1 MNLYSI
7 RGEIKEVEI
16 TLEVHFLK
24 THYLLLKDCLCRTQ
38 GQERI
43 DPSFLWL
50 VAFLMTVDMKA
61 PSRELVNRSV
71 EAQIGKRGGGG
82 ERASS
87 SPGIHQHH
95 EYVRYNSLLIGSETL
110 QMLGVGGVGEHH

>member
-82 ERASS
+82 NE
-87 SPGIHQHH
+87 
-95 EYVRYNSLLIGSETL
+95 LLQALEFTSI
-110 QMLGVGGVGEHH
+110 MNM